1 MTKSQRKSKFDQLA
15 SVSKRIIRVKEY
27 LFEGVPYRSKMK
39 PGKESTYD
47 KLNRMQNENIEAVA
61 NLFKA

>member
-47 KLNRMQNENIEAVA
+47 REYRSSC
-61 NLFKA
+61 